1 MLFLKKY
8 SEHILIKIFLV
19 EIAASTSFISANN
32 DTFITNYRKSAGK
45 KLESQ
50 YITKENI
57 TQTSPKRNE
66 FQKPSCKSNS
76 NNSYINGTIDTFISS
91 KN

>member
-8 SEHILIKIFLV
+8 SENILIKIFLV

-32 DTFITNYRKSAGK
+32 DTSITNYRKCTGK

-57 TQTSPKRNE
+57 TQTSKRND